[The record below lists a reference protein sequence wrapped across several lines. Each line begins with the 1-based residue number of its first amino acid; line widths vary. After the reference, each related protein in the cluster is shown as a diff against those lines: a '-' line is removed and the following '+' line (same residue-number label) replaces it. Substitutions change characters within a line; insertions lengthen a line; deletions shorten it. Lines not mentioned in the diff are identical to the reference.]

1 MTCHS
6 ERYDLTSCHW
16 LKLRS
21 LASFEA
27 RIDFLPF
34 TSSSSSSF
42 PWFWSP
48 PASPSPTI
56 SSRSSVCVD
65 FTAWLPLQLIPRPN
79 RSWKNEGKMRI
90 TTPIQTN
97 PPSQLHCSL
106 QGVPKKVISTVRQHP
121 VDQCLSIN
129 VKIYSWYSICYC
141 LVHCKHKVLWYH
153 SPGIIASPS
162 AKQRSIWESWW
173 LRRRVRSNDNIGP
186 GSGMD
191 ALRTKCAKLIWKVFM
206 KMSLCLLCLCEL
218 FLCLYMIKS
227 C

>member
-6 ERYDLTSCHW
+6 EKYDLTSCHW

-34 TSSSSSSF
+34 TSSSSSFS
-42 PWFWSP
+42 WSP
-48 PASPSPTI
+48 SASPSPTI

-79 RSWKNEGKMRI
+79 RSWKNEGKMRK

-97 PPSQLHCSL
+97 PPSQLHSSQ
-106 QGVPKKVISTVRQHP
+106 QGVPKKWSQRSDNIRWIIVWASMSKYTLDTR
-121 VDQCLSIN
+121 SA
-129 VKIYSWYSICYC
+129 

-186 GSGMD
+186 GSGMEES

-218 FLCLYMIKS
+218 FCVCIW
-227 C
+227 

>member
-34 TSSSSSSF
+34 TSSSSSF

-48 PASPSPTI
+48 SASPSPTI

-79 RSWKNEGKMRI
+79 RSWKMGGRWEKQLLFKQLLFKQILPANYTVVYRVSQKSDLNGP
-90 TTPIQTN
+90 TTSSGLLFEHQCQNMLLVLDLPLCIVSTKSYDIILQASSPRH
-97 PPSQLHCSL
+97 PPSRGVFENRDGCSGASAQMIIL
-106 QGVPKKVISTVRQHP
+106 
-121 VDQCLSIN
+121 DQA
-129 VKIYSWYSICYC
+129 VGW
-141 LVHCKHKVLWYH
+141 
-153 SPGIIASPS
+153 
-162 AKQRSIWESWW
+162 
-173 LRRRVRSNDNIGP
+173 RRVRSGRNVLN
-186 GSGMD
+186 
-191 ALRTKCAKLIWKVFM
+191 
-206 KMSLCLLCLCEL
+206 
-218 FLCLYMIKS
+218 
-227 C
+227 

>member
-27 RIDFLPF
+27 RRDFLPF
-34 TSSSSSSF
+34 TSSSSF

-48 PASPSPTI
+48 SAPPSPTI

-79 RSWKNEGKMRI
+79 RSWKMGGRWEKQLLFKQILPANYTVVNRVSQKSDLNGP
-90 TTPIQTN
+90 TTSSGLLFEHQSMSKYTLGTR
-97 PPSQLHCSL
+97 SA
-106 QGVPKKVISTVRQHP
+106 
-121 VDQCLSIN
+121 
-129 VKIYSWYSICYC
+129 

-173 LRRRVRSNDNIGP
+173 LRRPVSSNDNIGP

-191 ALRTKCAKLIWKVFM
+191 ESALRTKCAKLIWKVFM
-206 KMSLCLLCLCEL
+206 KMSLCL
-218 FLCLYMIKS
+218 
-227 C
+227 